1 MAGKYFYKNS
11 DITNFFVTGNST
23 VTGFSGISYY
33 PGSSV
38 LMEKPYNFNMTTPSG
53 DISQLMYANYSPL
66 TSGSSTITVPSNH
79 NAFSAFIMG
88 GGGGGGGGG
97 GCGYSLWDGRHSGGD
112 GSPGGDGNMTI
123 SYPYVPI
130 LPGSTITY
138 QVGGQGNNGGG
149 GNDAPKTNGGSG
161 NYGGPGNT
169 GGASYIRFTPATAT
183 PSPTSAIQPTAMT
196 ANGPTSSSSTVTLY
210 ANGGAGGSGGDHGT
224 TTTTGSNSDSYSN
237 GATSNPVG
245 PSDYYS
251 PSPTY
256 STGSYSSL
264 ISPSTNVTT
273 NIGNSAPAGNTIN
286 NPQFG
291 YLSNF
296 SDNGGGGYKSANGN
310 PATAAPGGPGKPG
323 YIHIYYYKI

>member
-11 DITNFFVTGNST
+11 DITNFFITGTST
-23 VTGFSGISYY
+23 VTGFSGINYTS
-33 PGSSV
+33 GSSV
-38 LMEKPYNFNMTTPSG
+38 LMDKPYNFNMTTPSG
-53 DISQLMYANYSPL
+53 DISKLMYANV
-66 TSGSSTITVPSNH
+66 SSLSTVGPGTITVPSNH
-79 NAFSAFIMG
+79 NAISAFIMG

-97 GCGYSLWDGRHSGGD
+97 GCGYNLLWGRYSGGD

-138 QVGGQGNNGGG
+138 QVGAQGNNGGG

-161 NYGGPGNT
+161 NYGGSGNT
-169 GGASYIRFTPATAT
+169 GGASYISFTPATGQPT
-183 PSPTSAIQPTAMT
+183 PTSAIQPNAMT
-196 ANGPTSSSSTVTLY
+196 ANSTITLY

-224 TTTTGSNSDSYSN
+224 STTTGSNSDSYANS
-237 GATSNPVG
+237 ATSNPVG
-245 PSDYYS
+245 PADYYS

-256 STGSYSSL
+256 STGSYNSV

-273 NIGNSAPAGNTIN
+273 NIGNFAAGNTIN
-286 NPQFG
+286 NIQWG
-291 YLSNF
+291 YLSNY

-323 YIHIYYYKI
+323 YVRIYYYKM